1 MGRLRGDKVELW
13 QVTFCVTENGVGVN
27 SEIEKGVKK
36 RMNNRGFLTPFSV
49 KNKKK
54 LRTFLNAF
62 YRKNR
67 SCLRITRIM
76 ICTG

>member
-1 MGRLRGDKVELW
+1 MGRLRGDRVELW

-49 KNKKK
+49 KNNKSSERFQIHFTG
-54 LRTFLNAF
+54 RTEAV
-62 YRKNR
+62 
-67 SCLRITRIM
+67 
-76 ICTG
+76 